1 MFKMMQNIFKN
12 WNFVR
17 ILRLA
22 MGIFLVVEAVKSG
35 MWLLVFVGA
44 VFVAMPLLN
53 IGCCATGNCSVP
65 TRNSKNNK
73 DEVEY
78 EEIK

>member
-1 MFKMMQNIFKN
+1 MIQNIFKN

-35 MWLLVFVGA
+35 MLFLVLVGA

-65 TRNSKNNK
+65 TRNSKNNR